1 MKLYDIKG
9 IMLGMGIGLVL
20 SGIIN
25 INIYGKD
32 LNDDYI
38 KTEAIKR
45 GFIVINPEDIIN
57 KEIKNN
63 EAKDGE
69 IIDTEVSEKEEV
81 KIEIIKGSNSYDV
94 AELMMKNGLILD
106 AKEFLSRLKE
116 LDKERKIQY
125 GVYIIKK
132 GSSYNDI
139 IDIISTP

>member
-63 EAKDGE
+63 EVKDDE

-94 AELMMKNGLILD
+94 AELLMKNGLILD

>member
-1 MKLYDIKG
+1 MKLYDIRG

-25 INIYGKD
+25 ININGKD
-32 LNDDYI
+32 LSDDYI

-63 EAKDGE
+63 EIKDDE
-69 IIDTEVSEKEEV
+69 KIDTEVSEKEEI

-94 AELMMKNGLILD
+94 AELLMKSGLILD

-132 GSSYNDI
+132 GTSYNDI
-139 IDIISTP
+139 IDIITTP